1 MIHLLRDAQKR
12 FKIHCSKKLD
22 TQRKFST
29 ENNGNKM
36 VGKIKLIKKE
46 LKCKSRSSN
55 KKEFRLKSS
64 RNFFLSFRT
73 L

>member
-36 VGKIKLIKKE
+36 VGKIKLIKKG
-46 LKCKSRSSN
+46 LK
-55 KKEFRLKSS
+55 
-64 RNFFLSFRT
+64 
-73 L
+73 